1 MDKTVD
7 ILGNEAHNII
17 NEMLESANVQ
27 TKKNKKTM
35 RKQRKED
42 DRTKKIEHYVV
53 KLTCI
58 VISCT
63 IVD

>member
-27 TKKNKKTM
+27 TKKTKKNNEEAE
-35 RKQRKED
+35 KGD
-42 DRTKKIEHYVV
+42 DRTKKIEHYVA